1 MDLIY
6 KIEYTDSAINDLEH
20 IISYLSDY
28 GNPMIISNFKNEIK
42 RSLDNIKFFPKSH
55 PIIYQQHGYD
65 YHKLIIKNYIFI
77 YHIDENNCKL
87 IIFRIFHEL
96 EDYQNKLGI

>member
-1 MDLIY
+1 
-6 KIEYTDSAINDLEH
+6 
-20 IISYLSDY
+20 
-28 GNPMIISNFKNEIK
+28 MIITNFKNEIK
-42 RSLDNIKFFPKSH
+42 RSLDNINFFPESH

-77 YHIDENNCKL
+77 YYIDENNSKL

-96 EDYQNKLGI
+96 EDYQNKLES